1 MYVSITNQSKL
12 LGIPREDIIEMMLT
26 GLNFYDASITSY
38 VSKINGL
45 EQEIIFDSDAIDAL
59 KDKLNSS
66 DFSLQINGSLIQISS
81 EATPPSLFFL
91 LDGWVDVL
99 KAENLYND
107 SFYILIP
114 HRHKGSLFIGEI
126 ETINRLSDDFDG
138 EYDILSIQDLKK
150 G

>member
-12 LGIPREDIIEMMLT
+12 LGIPRDDIIEMMLT

-38 VSKINGL
+38 VSKINGV
-45 EQEIIFDSDAIDAL
+45 EQEIIFDDDAIDAL
-59 KDKLNSS
+59 KEKLNSN
-66 DFSLQINGSLIQISS
+66 DFSLQINGSLIQIES
-81 EATPPSLFFL
+81 EVTPPSLFFL
-91 LDGWVDVL
+91 LDGWADAL
-99 KAENLYND
+99 KSENLYND

-114 HRHKGSLFIGEI
+114 HRHKGALFIGEF